1 MNFYVL
7 EPEGGLMF
15 GTVWAYAD
23 QVDPVLVGE
32 VMHRCP
38 RCGAPVSGGLE
49 WLLPHRI
56 KLSSAKPEKWG
67 DFLWGAGFNLM
78 VSGRFR
84 SLYEDE
90 KLTGILTFYPPAEI
104 VGAGR
109 KKARDLTATL
119 PEYHL
124 VTIKWGAANLDDAAS
139 RMVRES
145 VKCSFCRS
153 GIKRSWERLFI
164 EPGSWD
170 GSDIFVPRGLGGTI
184 LVSQRFKAL
193 AETHELKNTL
203 FVPAQ
208 NYAYDVKRPGGY
220 YW

>member
-15 GTVWAYAD
+15 GTVQAYAD
-23 QVDPVLVGE
+23 QVDPVILGDDAPL
-32 VMHRCP
+32 CP
-38 RCGAPVSGGLE
+38 RCGRPQNGFA

-56 KLSSAKPEKWG
+56 KLSSARPEKWG
-67 DFLWGAGFNLM
+67 DFL
-78 VSGRFR
+78 
-84 SLYEDE
+84 
-90 KLTGILTFYPPAEI
+90 
-104 VGAGR
+104 
-109 KKARDLTATL
+109 
-119 PEYHL
+119 
-124 VTIKWGAANLDDAAS
+124 WGAANLDDAAS

-153 GIKRSWERLFI
+153 GIIQSWKRVVI

-170 GSDIFVPRGLGGTI
+170 GSDIFIPRGLGATI
-184 LVSQRFKAL
+184 LVSQRFKEL